1 MFSSSNGKRCPMGEK
16 SYPHETIAW
25 AKQRLDELD
34 AIISEVEKTSREL
47 SGSVRA
53 EADAALARLEASR
66 ASLRKS
72 YDDLR
77 AKVGELDRTA
87 EDLQDT
93 LDAEWI
99 EVETSFQSLLG
110 ALADQAD
117 TVRGMVAARVEAQR
131 QAWENSLKGLRDQ
144 AAETVDTA
152 RGELDAAINRLS
164 EEAERFQARIGEV
177 KDAGDT
183 SWEAVKS
190 GLAEAKAVH
199 DRTIDKI
206 KGAFVKLF

>member
-1 MFSSSNGKRCPMGEK
+1 MGDK

-34 AIISEVEKTSREL
+34 AIISEVEKTSKDL

-66 ASLRKS
+66 VGLQKS
-72 YDDLR
+72 YDALRTETEDL
-77 AKVGELDRTA
+77 KRTA
-87 EDLQDT
+87 EDA
-93 LDAEWI
+93 LDNEWV
-99 EVETSFQSLLG
+99 EVETSFRSFLG
-110 ALADQAD
+110 ALTGQAD
-117 TVRGMVAARVEAQR
+117 TVRGIVAARVEAQR
-131 QAWENSLKGLRDQ
+131 QAWDNSLKGLRDQ
-144 AAETVDTA
+144 AAETVDQA
-152 RGELDAAINRLS
+152 RGDLDAAIKRLS
-164 EEAERFQARIGEV
+164 DEADTFQARIGEV
-177 KDAGDT
+177 KDARDA

-206 KGAFVKLF
+206 KGAFAKLF

>member
-1 MFSSSNGKRCPMGEK
+1 MGGK

-34 AIISEVEKTSREL
+34 AIIFEVEKASKDL

-53 EADAALARLEASR
+53 EADDARARLEASR
-66 ASLRKS
+66 TSLRKS
-72 YDDLR
+72 YDALR
-77 AKVGELDRTA
+77 AKAEAKAEDLKRTA
-87 EDLQDT
+87 EDLQDD
-93 LDAEWI
+93 LDTEWV
-99 EVETSFQSLLG
+99 EVETSFQSFLG

-117 TVRGMVAARVEAQR
+117 TVRSVVAARVEAQR
-131 QAWENSLKGLRDQ
+131 QAWDNSLKELRDQ
-144 AAETVDTA
+144 AAETVDKA
-152 RGELDAAINRLS
+152 RGELDAAIKRLS
-164 EEAERFQARIGEV
+164 DEADRFQARIGEV
-177 KDAGDT
+177 KDAGDA

-206 KGAFVKLF
+206 KGAFAKLF

>member
-1 MFSSSNGKRCPMGEK
+1 MGDK

-34 AIISEVEKTSREL
+34 AIISEVEKTSKDL

-66 ASLRKS
+66 VGLQKS
-72 YDDLR
+72 YDALRTETEDL
-77 AKVGELDRTA
+77 KRTA
-87 EDLQDT
+87 EDVQNA
-93 LDAEWI
+93 LDNEWV
-99 EVETSFQSLLG
+99 EVETSFRSFLG
-110 ALADQAD
+110 ALTGQAD
-117 TVRGMVAARVEAQR
+117 TVRGIVAARVEAQR
-131 QAWENSLKGLRDQ
+131 QAWDNSLKGLRDQ
-144 AAETVDTA
+144 AAETVDQA
-152 RGELDAAINRLS
+152 RGDLDAAIKRLS
-164 EEAERFQARIGEV
+164 DEADTFQARIGEV
-177 KDAGDT
+177 KDARDA

-206 KGAFVKLF
+206 KGAFAKLF

>member
-1 MFSSSNGKRCPMGEK
+1 MDGK

-34 AIISEVEKTSREL
+34 AIISEMETTSRDL

-66 ASLRKS
+66 VGLQKS
-72 YDDLR
+72 YDALR
-77 AKVGELDRTA
+77 AETEDLERTA
-87 EDLQDT
+87 EDVQNA
-93 LDAEWI
+93 LDDEWV
-99 EVETSFQSLLG
+99 EVETSFRSFLG
-110 ALADQAD
+110 ALTGQAD
-117 TVRGMVAARVEAQR
+117 TVRGIVAARVEAQR
-131 QAWENSLKGLRDQ
+131 QAWDNSLKGLRDQ
-144 AAETVDTA
+144 AAETVDQA
-152 RGELDAAINRLS
+152 RGDLDAAIKRLS
-164 EEAERFQARIGEV
+164 DEADKFQARIGEV
-177 KDAGDT
+177 KDARDA

-206 KGAFVKLF
+206 KGAFAKLF

>member
-1 MFSSSNGKRCPMGEK
+1 MSEK
-16 SYPHETIAW
+16 SYPHETIVW

-34 AIISEVEKTSREL
+34 ALISEVEKRSKDL

-53 EADAALARLEASR
+53 EADAAVARLEASR
-66 ASLRKS
+66 ASLQQS
-72 YDDLR
+72 YDELR
-77 AKVGELDRTA
+77 AEAKALDRTA
-87 EDLQDT
+87 EDLQDAF
-93 LDAEWI
+93 DAQWV
-99 EVETSFQSLLG
+99 EVETAFQSLLG
-110 ALADQAD
+110 ALAGQAE
-117 TVRGMVAARVEAQR
+117 TARGIVAARVEAQR
-131 QAWENSLKGLRDQ
+131 QAWDNSLKRLRDQ

-199 DRTIDKI
+199 NRTIDKI
-206 KGAFVKLF
+206 KGAFAKLL

>member
-1 MFSSSNGKRCPMGEK
+1 MSEK
-16 SYPHETIAW
+16 SYPHETIVW

-34 AIISEVEKTSREL
+34 ALISEVEKRSKDL

-66 ASLRKS
+66 ASLQQS
-72 YDDLR
+72 YDELR
-77 AKVGELDRTA
+77 AEAEALDRTA
-87 EDLQDT
+87 EDLQDAF
-93 LDAEWI
+93 DAQWV
-99 EVETSFQSLLG
+99 EVETAFQSLLG
-110 ALADQAD
+110 ALADQAE
-117 TVRGMVAARVEAQR
+117 TARGIVAARVEAQR
-131 QAWENSLKGLRDQ
+131 QAWDNSLKRLRDQ

-199 DRTIDKI
+199 NRTIDKI
-206 KGAFVKLF
+206 KGAFAKLL

>member
-1 MFSSSNGKRCPMGEK
+1 MGEK

-34 AIISEVEKTSREL
+34 TIISEVEKTSREL

-66 ASLRKS
+66 ASLQRS
-72 YDDLR
+72 YDELR
-77 AKVGELDRTA
+77 AEAEDLERTT
-87 EDLQDT
+87 EDLQDA
-93 LDAEWI
+93 LDAEWV
-99 EVETSFQSLLG
+99 EVETSFQSFLG

-117 TVRGMVAARVEAQR
+117 TVRGLVAARVEAQR
-131 QAWENSLKGLRDQ
+131 QAWDNSLKGLRDQ

>member
-1 MFSSSNGKRCPMGEK
+1 MGEN

-34 AIISEVEKTSREL
+34 GIISDVEKTSKGL

-53 EADAALARLEASR
+53 EAEAALARLEASR

-72 YDDLR
+72 YDALR
-77 AKVGELDRTA
+77 AEAEDLKRTA
-87 EDLQDT
+87 EDLQEA
-93 LDAEWI
+93 LDAEWV
-99 EVETSFQSLLG
+99 EVETSFQSFLG

-117 TVRGMVAARVEAQR
+117 TVRSIVAARAEAQR
-131 QAWENSLKGLRDQ
+131 QAWDNSLKGLQDQ
-144 AAETVDTA
+144 AAETVDKA
-152 RGELDAAINRLS
+152 RGELDAAIKHLS
-164 EEAERFQARIGEV
+164 DEADKFQARIGEV
-177 KDAGDT
+177 KDAGDA

-199 DRTIDKI
+199 DRTINKI
-206 KGAFVKLF
+206 RGAFAKLF

>member
-1 MFSSSNGKRCPMGEK
+1 MGEK

-25 AKQRLDELD
+25 ARQRLDELD

-53 EADAALARLEASR
+53 EADAALVRLEASR
-66 ASLRKS
+66 ASLQRS
-72 YDDLR
+72 YDELR
-77 AKVGELDRTA
+77 AEA
-87 EDLQDT
+87 EDLERTTEYLQDA
-93 LDAEWI
+93 LDAEWV

-110 ALADQAD
+110 ALADQTD
-117 TVRGMVAARVEAQR
+117 TVRSMVAARVEAQR
-131 QAWENSLKGLRDQ
+131 QAWDNSLKGLRDQ

-164 EEAERFQARIGEV
+164 EEAERFQARIGQV

>member
-1 MFSSSNGKRCPMGEK
+1 MGDK

-34 AIISEVEKTSREL
+34 AIISEVEKTSKDL

-66 ASLRKS
+66 VGLQKS
-72 YDDLR
+72 YDALRTETEDL
-77 AKVGELDRTA
+77 KRTA
-87 EDLQDT
+87 EDVQNA
-93 LDAEWI
+93 LDDEWV
-99 EVETSFQSLLG
+99 EVETSFQSFLG

-117 TVRGMVAARVEAQR
+117 TVRGIVAARVEAQR
-131 QAWENSLKGLRDQ
+131 QAWDNSLKGLRDQ
-144 AAETVDTA
+144 AAETVDQA
-152 RGELDAAINRLS
+152 RGDLDAAIKRLS
-164 EEAERFQARIGEV
+164 DEADTFQARIGEV
-177 KDAGDT
+177 KDARDA

-206 KGAFVKLF
+206 KGAFAKLF

>member
-1 MFSSSNGKRCPMGEK
+1 MGGK

-34 AIISEVEKTSREL
+34 AIIFEVEKASKDL

-53 EADAALARLEASR
+53 EADDARARLEASR
-66 ASLRKS
+66 TSLRKS
-72 YDDLR
+72 YDALR
-77 AKVGELDRTA
+77 AKAEDLKRTA
-87 EDLQDT
+87 EDLQNDLDT
-93 LDAEWI
+93 EWV
-99 EVETSFQSLLG
+99 EVETSFQSFLG

-117 TVRGMVAARVEAQR
+117 TVRNVVAARVEAQR
-131 QAWENSLKGLRDQ
+131 QAWDNSLKELRDQ
-144 AAETVDTA
+144 AAETVDKA
-152 RGELDAAINRLS
+152 REELDAAIKRLS
-164 EEAERFQARIGEV
+164 DEADRFQARIGEV
-177 KDAGDT
+177 KDAGDA

-206 KGAFVKLF
+206 KGAFAKLF

>member
-1 MFSSSNGKRCPMGEK
+1 MGEK

-34 AIISEVEKTSREL
+34 AIISEVEKISREL

-66 ASLRKS
+66 ASLQQS
-72 YDDLR
+72 YDALR
-77 AKVGELDRTA
+77 AEAEDLDRTA
-87 EDLQDT
+87 EDLQDA
-93 LDAEWI
+93 LDTEWV

-131 QAWENSLKGLRDQ
+131 QAWDNSLKGLRDQ
-144 AAETVDTA
+144 ATETVDTA

-164 EEAERFQARIGEV
+164 EEAERFQARIGQV

-183 SWEAVKS
+183 SWEALKS
-190 GLAEAKAVH
+190 GLAEARAVH

>member
-1 MFSSSNGKRCPMGEK
+1 MSEK
-16 SYPHETIAW
+16 SYPHETIVW

-34 AIISEVEKTSREL
+34 ALISEVEKRSKDL

-66 ASLRKS
+66 ASLQQS
-72 YDDLR
+72 YDELR
-77 AKVGELDRTA
+77 AEAEALDRTA
-87 EDLQDT
+87 EDLQDAF
-93 LDAEWI
+93 DAQWV
-99 EVETSFQSLLG
+99 EVETAFQSLLG
-110 ALADQAD
+110 ALAGQAE
-117 TVRGMVAARVEAQR
+117 TARGIVAARVEAQR
-131 QAWENSLKGLRDQ
+131 QAWDNSLKRLRDQ

-199 DRTIDKI
+199 NRTIDKI
-206 KGAFVKLF
+206 KGAFAKLL

>member
-1 MFSSSNGKRCPMGEK
+1 MSEK
-16 SYPHETIAW
+16 SYPHETIVW

-34 AIISEVEKTSREL
+34 ALISEVEKRSKDL

-53 EADAALARLEASR
+53 EADAAVARLEASR
-66 ASLRKS
+66 ASLQQS
-72 YDDLR
+72 YDELR
-77 AKVGELDRTA
+77 AEAEALDRTA
-87 EDLQDT
+87 EDLQDAF
-93 LDAEWI
+93 DAQWV
-99 EVETSFQSLLG
+99 EVETAFQSLLG
-110 ALADQAD
+110 ALAGQAE
-117 TVRGMVAARVEAQR
+117 TARGIVAARVEAQR
-131 QAWENSLKGLRDQ
+131 QAWDNSLKRLRDQ

-190 GLAEAKAVH
+190 GLAEAKAAH
-199 DRTIDKI
+199 NRTIDKI
-206 KGAFVKLF
+206 KGAFAKLL

>member
-1 MFSSSNGKRCPMGEK
+1 MGEK

-66 ASLRKS
+66 ASLQQS
-72 YDDLR
+72 YDALR
-77 AKVGELDRTA
+77 SEAEDLDRTA

-93 LDAEWI
+93 LDAEWV

-110 ALADQAD
+110 ALTDQAD
-117 TVRGMVAARVEAQR
+117 TVRGLVAARVEAQR

-164 EEAERFQARIGEV
+164 EEAERFQARIGQV

-190 GLAEAKAVH
+190 GLAEARAVH

>member
-1 MFSSSNGKRCPMGEK
+1 MSEK
-16 SYPHETIAW
+16 SYPHETIVW

-34 AIISEVEKTSREL
+34 ALISEVEKRSKDL

-66 ASLRKS
+66 ASLQQS
-72 YDDLR
+72 YDELR
-77 AKVGELDRTA
+77 AEAEALDRTA
-87 EDLQDT
+87 EDLQDAF
-93 LDAEWI
+93 DAQWV
-99 EVETSFQSLLG
+99 EVETAFQSLLG
-110 ALADQAD
+110 ALADQAE
-117 TVRGMVAARVEAQR
+117 TARGIVAARVEAQR
-131 QAWENSLKGLRDQ
+131 QAWDNSLKRLRDQ

-190 GLAEAKAVH
+190 GLAEAKAAH
-199 DRTIDKI
+199 NRTIDKI
-206 KGAFVKLF
+206 KGAFAKLL